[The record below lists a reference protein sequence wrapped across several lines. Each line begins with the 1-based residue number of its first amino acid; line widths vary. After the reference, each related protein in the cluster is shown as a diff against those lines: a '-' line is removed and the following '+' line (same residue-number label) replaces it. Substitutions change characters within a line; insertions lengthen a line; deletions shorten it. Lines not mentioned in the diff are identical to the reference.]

1 MSSLPLEKVKVLDL
15 SNLLAGPMLAMYLAD
30 FGADVIKVEQPSGGD
45 EMRRWGRSKNG
56 VGLFYKMINRNKKCV
71 TLNLR
76 SPKGKEIVRR
86 LVAEVDVVV
95 ENFRPGRMEKWGLG
109 YDTLRA
115 INPGLVMVRVSGY
128 GQSGPYS
135 TRPGFGTIAEALSGC
150 AAITGYSDDNPLLP
164 SFGLGDGS
172 AAIFGAFGTM
182 LALFNRANNGGKG
195 QVVDVSLYEGL
206 FTLLGPQV
214 VDFDQLGVLQRRN
227 GSRLPFVAPRNT
239 FRTSD
244 ERWIA
249 IAGST
254 QTTFERMACALGLDD
269 MLSDPKFASNE
280 QRIANCDELD
290 ERIQELIAQMS
301 YAEAMHALISSEA
314 PVGPVNDVEN
324 FLDDPHFQAREN
336 VVSVDDDELGPIRMQ
351 NVVPKLT
358 GTPGKVKWAGGK
370 IGQFNK
376 EIYAGL
382 LKMSASEIGD
392 LRQQGII

>member
-1 MSSLPLEKVKVLDL
+1 MSSLPLEKVTVLDL

-45 EMRRWGRSKNG
+45 EMRRWGRSKDG

-76 SPKGKEIVRR
+76 SPRGQEIVRR
-86 LVAEVDVVV
+86 LVAKVDVVV
-95 ENFRPGRMEKWGLG
+95 ENFRPGRMEEWGLG
-109 YDTLRA
+109 YDELSR
-115 INPGLVMVRVSGY
+115 INHGLVMVRVSGY
-128 GQSGPYS
+128 GQSGPYAK
-135 TRPGFGTIAEALSGC
+135 RPGFGTIAEALSGY
-150 AAITGYSDDNPLLP
+150 AAITGYADDNPLLP

-182 LALFNRANNGGKG
+182 LALYNRSANGGKG

-214 VDFDQLGVLQRRN
+214 VDFDQLGALQQRS

-239 FRTSD
+239 FKTRD

-254 QTTFERMACALGLDD
+254 QTTFERMARALGLDE
-269 MLSDPKFASNE
+269 MLADPKFATNE
-280 QRIANCDELD
+280 QRIKNCEELD
-290 ERIQELIAQMS
+290 ERIQERIAQMN
-301 YAEAMHALISSEA
+301 YVEAMQVLVSSEA
-314 PVGPVNDVEN
+314 PVGPVNDVEQ
-324 FLDDPHFQAREN
+324 FMGDPHFQARGN
-336 VVSVDDDELGPIRMQ
+336 VISITDDELGVIRMQ

-358 GTPGKVKWAGGK
+358 ETPGHVKWAGGK
-370 IGQFNK
+370 IGQFNE
-376 EIYAGL
+376 EIYRGL
-382 LKMSASEIGD
+382 LKMSASELSD

>member
-76 SPKGKEIVRR
+76 SPKGQEIVRR

-254 QTTFERMACALGLDD
+254 QTTFERMARALGLDD

-280 QRIANCDELD
+280 QRITNCEELD
-290 ERIQELIAQMS
+290 ERIQERIAHMS
-301 YAEAMHALISSEA
+301 YAEAMQALVSSEA
-314 PVGPVNDVEN
+314 PAGPVNDVEN